1 MQFYKN
7 DFIKIPSGEI
17 NNFLLKVCGNLKKK
31 VILSSGMSTIDE
43 ITLAINTIIK
53 SGTPKKKYIFIAP

>member
-17 NNFLLKVCGNLKKK
+17 NNFLLLKYAGNLKKK

-43 ITLAINTIIK
+43 IT
-53 SGTPKKKYIFIAP
+53 